1 MARRSSDG
9 VYNFITALALLG
21 TVLVIGGTVA
31 LVLTTPPREATPA
44 ELTQVAEL
52 LLPTITP
59 SFTWTP
65 TTTPTPTR
73 TPLPPTFTP
82 TPTET
87 LTPTPTHTETPT
99 PLPTATITDTPAPTL
114 TPSLTFTPSASD
126 TPTPTHTPTGPTPTF
141 TASPSPFLFSLR
153 EPVQYVRNF
162 ANSAQ
167 CAWQGVGG
175 QVINLN
181 GTPFVGNLL
190 VHVFNNNF
198 SGKVPIGSNSL
209 YGIAGPNGENSGWE
223 IRVENNVNSLLYF
236 VQLESQ
242 NGVPVSETVQLQF
255 NSSCDANVAIVTF
268 VQNRPIQ

>member
-21 TVLVIGGTVA
+21 TVLVIGGTA
-31 LVLTTPPREATPA
+31 AIVLTTPPREITPA
-44 ELTQVAEL
+44 EQTQVAAL

-65 TTTPTPTR
+65 TLTFTPTR

-87 LTPTPTHTETPT
+87 FTPTPTETPT
-99 PLPTATITDTPAPTL
+99 FTPTPSATITDTPAPTL
-114 TPSLTFTPSASD
+114 TPSLTFTPAATD

-141 TASPSPFLFSLR
+141 TPSPSPFLFSLR
-153 EPVQYVRNF
+153 DPVQYVRNF

-175 QVINLN
+175 QVIGLN

-190 VHVFNNNF
+190 VHVYNNNF
-198 SGKVPIGSNSL
+198 SARVPIGSNSL
-209 YGIAGPNGENSGWE
+209 YGSPGPNGENSGWE
-223 IRVENNVNSLLYF
+223 VRVENNVNSQLYF

-242 NGVPVSETVQLQF
+242 NGIVVSETVQVQF
-255 NSSCDANVAIVTF
+255 NSSCDGNAAIVTF
-268 VQNRPIQ
+268 IQNRPIQ